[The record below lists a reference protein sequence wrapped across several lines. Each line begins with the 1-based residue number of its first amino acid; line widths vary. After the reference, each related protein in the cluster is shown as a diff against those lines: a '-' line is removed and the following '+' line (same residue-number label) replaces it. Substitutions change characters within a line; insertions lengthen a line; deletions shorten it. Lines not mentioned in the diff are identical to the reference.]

1 LAITPKRLKLQPFV
15 CIDLQPAARS
25 YPGFPKSVDEEDMDG
40 LRARAIRIREWLA
53 ENNQKDRRVVIER
66 WEAQPDGTDKTVWRI
81 QWDGESGD
89 TSAYARDAYFDA
101 EKMGELH
108 TMRPVIAALMG
119 CTEAALDS
127 LYAQRMTLPSGKV
140 IQTCTPFEF

>member
-1 LAITPKRLKLQPFV
+1 MNTFA
-15 CIDLQPAARS
+15 CIDLRPAARD

-53 ENNQKDRRVVIER
+53 ENNQPDRRILIVR

-81 QWDGESGD
+81 QWDGEVGD
-89 TSAYARDAYFDA
+89 DSAYARDAYFDA
-101 EKMGELH
+101 ERMGELH
-108 TMRPVIAALMG
+108 TMRPVIAALVG

-127 LYAQRMTLPSGKV
+127 LYCQRMKMPDAKPAQPCPL
-140 IQTCTPFEF
+140 FEF

>member
-1 LAITPKRLKLQPFV
+1 MQPFV

-53 ENNQKDRRVVIER
+53 ENNQRDRRVVIER
-66 WEAQPDGTDKTVWRI
+66 WEAQPDGTDKTAWRI

-119 CTEAALDS
+119 CTESALDA
-127 LYAQRMTLPSGKV
+127 LYERRMEAPFKKPMP
-140 IQTCTPFEF
+140 TCTPFEFEDV

>member
-1 LAITPKRLKLQPFV
+1 MQTFA

-53 ENNQKDRRVVIER
+53 ENNQRDRRVVIER
-66 WEAQPDGTDKTVWRI
+66 WEAQPDGTDKTAWRI

-89 TSAYARDAYFDA
+89 ASDYARDAYFDA
-101 EKMGELH
+101 EQMGCLH

-119 CTEAALDS
+119 CTECALDALHGRRVVMPGS
-127 LYAQRMTLPSGKV
+127 KPMPACPLFK
-140 IQTCTPFEF
+140 F